1 MKIERNKQFNRELFA
16 LAIPFALQGLL
27 NALVG
32 ASDALMLGR
41 LTQEAVAAV
50 SLANQ
55 VSFVMSLFL
64 GSMIGGV
71 GVLVAQYYGKG
82 DTVTVR
88 KLLGMSLRYA
98 LVITLVFFSL
108 SFWGSERLMKIFTDE
123 PALVS
128 IGAGYLKIVSFS
140 YLFQGFSQCYLM
152 LMKVDG
158 RAKISVWISAVT
170 VVVDMVLDF
179 FLIYGFG
186 KIPALGANGSAYSTI
201 VVEVVAFVWCVIA
214 SYEKGRI
221 HPDAKSLFSFSR
233 LLEGDMFAVALP
245 LLAGTLA
252 WGLSMS
258 VHSAIIGHLGI
269 AATAAFSVTNVATS
283 LIQCLSQG
291 FASGSGIMLGSVL
304 GQNQLEKAKDYGR
317 RIWIVSFW
325 CGVANAVL
333 LCMIG
338 PFVYLFYVLEPLAKH
353 YLVMMIAYNVLY
365 MFAYSFNAIFTCG
378 VFPAGGDSIYD
389 AISVFIATWCLA
401 LPISLVG
408 AFVFHWPVMV
418 VYMVMCA
425 DEIVKAP
432 FLIPRYRKYIWLKNL
447 TREGLE

>member
-1 MKIERNKQFNRELFA
+1 MKMERNKQFNKELFA

-82 DTVTVR
+82 DTDTVR
-88 KLLGMSLRYA
+88 KLLAMSLRYA
-98 LVITLVFFSL
+98 LIITLVFFSL
-108 SFWGSERLMKIFTDE
+108 AFWGSEGLMRIFTDE

-158 RAKISVWISAVT
+158 RAKVSVWISAVT
-170 VVVDMVLDF
+170 VVIDMVVDF

-186 KIPALGANGSAYSTI
+186 RVPALGANGSAYSTI

-214 SYEKGRI
+214 SYERGRI

-233 LLEGDMFAVALP
+233 LLERDMFAVALP

-258 VHSAIIGHLGI
+258 VHSAIIGHL
-269 AATAAFSVTNVATS
+269 
-283 LIQCLSQG
+283 
-291 FASGSGIMLGSVL
+291 
-304 GQNQLEKAKDYGR
+304 
-317 RIWIVSFW
+317 
-325 CGVANAVL
+325 
-333 LCMIG
+333 
-338 PFVYLFYVLEPLAKH
+338 
-353 YLVMMIAYNVLY
+353 
-365 MFAYSFNAIFTCG
+365 
-378 VFPAGGDSIYD
+378 
-389 AISVFIATWCLA
+389 
-401 LPISLVG
+401 
-408 AFVFHWPVMV
+408 
-418 VYMVMCA
+418 
-425 DEIVKAP
+425 
-432 FLIPRYRKYIWLKNL
+432 
-447 TREGLE
+447 